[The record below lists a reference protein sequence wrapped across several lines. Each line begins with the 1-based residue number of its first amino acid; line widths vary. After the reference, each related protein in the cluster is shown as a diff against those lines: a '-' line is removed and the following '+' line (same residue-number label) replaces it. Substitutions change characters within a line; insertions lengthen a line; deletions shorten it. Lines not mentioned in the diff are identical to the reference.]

1 MARNDNSDEFYSD
14 PTQAANYGGGTGG
27 QAYSEV
33 PPEQH
38 QPPADY
44 GYQTGGYQSGYPDD
58 YQTGYAA
65 PPEPPTPWYRK
76 PGALVALGALAAVIL
91 ALAIYAIVQLAGG
104 SSTPTGETTTTT
116 TTTTTTEAPTE
127 TGDPQ
132 VPAPAPVPDET
143 VTITQTPTEAPPP
156 ETTTEEPTTT
166 IEEPTETTTTT
177 EAPPTETVT
186 ETETVRPTWTRP
198 TLPTLFPRPG
208 GGDGQ

>member
-1 MARNDNSDEFYSD
+1 MARNDNPDEFYSD

-38 QPPADY
+38 QPPTDY
-44 GYQTGGYQSGYPDD
+44 GYQTGYQSGYPAD

-116 TTTTTTEAPTE
+116 TTTTTEAPTE
-127 TGDPQ
+127 TGGTQ

-143 VTITQTPTEAPPP
+143 LTITETPTTEAPPP

-166 IEEPTETTTTT
+166 TEEPTETTTTT